1 MKQTKRILTLLLAA
15 MLLVS
20 CSGGKTVPE
29 DDSVET
35 GTDTTTETAPVE
47 TEITVELPDKNYG
60 DAEVMFLT
68 VQNAGLDQYSCY
80 EIYTD
85 EMNGQLLNDAV
96 FVRNGQVEKALGVR
110 IAESKQPDA
119 EKVARSNLVAGD
131 TTYDVVMPY
140 MNRAIDLATEGLLT
154 DLSVVPYLAL
164 EKPWWDGRVTKD
176 MAIADKVFFSTGDIS
191 ILDNECT
198 MVMFFNKELVTDYT
212 LDDPYTLVCE
222 KKWTIDK
229 VGEMAAAVTHD
240 VDGDG
245 KMTDAD
251 AWGMTAAF
259 NAPISLY
266 FASGERIVDKD
277 ADGNWQ
283 FGFGTSRSVDVVAK
297 AMELCLGDDAMY
309 NAGYSTAAQ
318 MFNEGRVLFVTFA
331 LTDISGLRESEY
343 GFGILPYPMYD
354 EAQNEYN
361 NLISTGLVPTASI
374 PYNNKELERTGATLE
389 AMAYYSVDTLTAAYY
404 DSALKSRYVRDEE
417 SGEMLD
423 ILFATRVYDLGFI
436 FNWGGAGEMITKMYQ
451 NKKTDFVSQWE
462 SIRPAAEAALAEA
475 QATFAQLQ

>member
-1 MKQTKRILTLLLAA
+1 M
-15 MLLVS
+15 
-20 CSGGKTVPE
+20 PE

-35 GTDTTTETAPVE
+35 GADTAADTAPVE

-96 FVRNGQVEKALGVR
+96 FVRNGQVEKALGVK

-140 MNRAIDLATEGLLT
+140 MNRAIDLAMEGLLL
-154 DLSVVPYLAL
+154 DLSTVPYLAL
-164 EKPWWDGRVTKD
+164 EKPWWDQRVTKD

-212 LDDPYTLVCE
+212 LDDPYTLVRE

-245 KMTDAD
+245 K
-251 AWGMTAAF
+251 
-259 NAPISLY
+259 
-266 FASGERIVDKD
+266 
-277 ADGNWQ
+277 
-283 FGFGTSRSVDVVAK
+283 
-297 AMELCLGDDAMY
+297 
-309 NAGYSTAAQ
+309 
-318 MFNEGRVLFVTFA
+318 
-331 LTDISGLRESEY
+331 
-343 GFGILPYPMYD
+343 
-354 EAQNEYN
+354 
-361 NLISTGLVPTASI
+361 
-374 PYNNKELERTGATLE
+374 
-389 AMAYYSVDTLTAAYY
+389 
-404 DSALKSRYVRDEE
+404 
-417 SGEMLD
+417 
-423 ILFATRVYDLGFI
+423 
-436 FNWGGAGEMITKMYQ
+436 
-451 NKKTDFVSQWE
+451 
-462 SIRPAAEAALAEA
+462 
-475 QATFAQLQ
+475 